1 MKFWNDINESETI
14 RQVNEFLT
22 TEFEQALRLSGESR
36 DGISSPQWSFEPSGG
51 GYGNSQERRME
62 RVVIAG
68 NVVKATV
75 ETIRSCSA
83 TNSKVLIDLY
93 LNSLSEWQVAS
104 KLGYTPEHFSRK
116 VKPSALFEFADRY
129 EVYSTM
135 RNCYEDLHVYEENQ
149 DDINM
154 VSR

>member
-1 MKFWNDINESETI
+1 MKFWNDIDEEATTSK
-14 RQVNEFLT
+14 VSEFLT
-22 TEFEQALRLSGESR
+22 VDFEQALRLSGESR

-83 TNSKVLIDLY
+83 INSKVLTDLY

-135 RNCYEDLHVYEENQ
+135 RNCYEDLHVYEEDQ
-149 DDINM
+149 DDIN
-154 VSR
+154 VASR